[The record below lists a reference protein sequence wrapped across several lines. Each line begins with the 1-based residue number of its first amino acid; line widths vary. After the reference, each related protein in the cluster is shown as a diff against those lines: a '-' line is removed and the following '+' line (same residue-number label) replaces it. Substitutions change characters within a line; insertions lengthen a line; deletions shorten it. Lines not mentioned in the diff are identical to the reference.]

1 MALVSDQG
9 NSVAAKK
16 VLLTLWDY
24 MSTPDQIKR
33 MQDVISNPKRLD
45 GVPGQMNVVHI
56 RFDSNSPVM
65 ADVQEEG
72 KPQLWNHKQND
83 ALGLYL
89 DLLIQAI
96 DTDTINAEDW
106 QKGDRLKSV
115 ALLIAYLDKA
125 NFYVMEDSG
134 AWEEDARLNTSS
146 VALVTSG
153 LERLSNLL
161 SGFAPIFPDIC
172 YHLTHYKPAAADIP
186 VASDNPAHYAD
197 AIRYNARTPLQ
208 GSLLPLTRLVWA

>member
-1 MALVSDQG
+1 IPV
-9 NSVAAKK
+9 
-16 VLLTLWDY
+16 
-24 MSTPDQIKR
+24 
-33 MQDVISNPKRLD
+33 
-45 GVPGQMNVVHI
+45 QMNAVHI

-96 DTDTINAEDW
+96 NTGTINAEDW

-125 NFYVMEDSG
+125 NFYVMEDS
-134 AWEEDARLNTSS
+134 
-146 VALVTSG
+146 
-153 LERLSNLL
+153 
-161 SGFAPIFPDIC
+161 
-172 YHLTHYKPAAADIP
+172 
-186 VASDNPAHYAD
+186 
-197 AIRYNARTPLQ
+197 
-208 GSLLPLTRLVWA
+208 

>member
-1 MALVSDQG
+1 
-9 NSVAAKK
+9 
-16 VLLTLWDY
+16 
-24 MSTPDQIKR
+24 
-33 MQDVISNPKRLD
+33 
-45 GVPGQMNVVHI
+45 
-56 RFDSNSPVM
+56 M

-89 DLLIQAI
+89 DLLIQANN
-96 DTDTINAEDW
+96 TGTINAEDW
-106 QKGDRLKSV
+106 EKGDRLKSV

-134 AWEEDARLNTSS
+134 EEDARLNTSS

-161 SGFAPIFPDIC
+161 SKKDSVFVLD
-172 YHLTHYKPAAADIP
+172 
-186 VASDNPAHYAD
+186 
-197 AIRYNARTPLQ
+197 
-208 GSLLPLTRLVWA
+208 LLREAKVNELDETLSTTRLNHLIDKGYERITLQLDLGENPQVIWKKINITEKPMRLYLMLFILQIFQEKHQKKKANSKNS

>member
-1 MALVSDQG
+1 MTEKPWGTFILASTFEDDKTAAETHYDAVWLRDSLWGYMALVSDQG

-33 MQDVISNPKRLD
+33 MQDVISNPNDWMDL
-45 GVPGQMNVVHI
+45 QMNVVHI
-56 RFDSNSPVM
+56 RSDSSSPVM

-106 QKGDRLKSV
+106 QKKTDQSV

-161 SGFAPIFPDIC
+161 
-172 YHLTHYKPAAADIP
+172 
-186 VASDNPAHYAD
+186 
-197 AIRYNARTPLQ
+197 
-208 GSLLPLTRLVWA
+208 

>member
-1 MALVSDQG
+1 MTSLKTSIKTITYLSDTGCLEIQGASLYMALVSDQG

-45 GVPGQMNVVHI
+45 GVPGQMNAVHI

-96 DTDTINAEDW
+96 DTGLKCDSRRLIN
-106 QKGDRLKSV
+106 RMS
-115 ALLIAYLDKA
+115 
-125 NFYVMEDSG
+125 
-134 AWEEDARLNTSS
+134 
-146 VALVTSG
+146 
-153 LERLSNLL
+153 
-161 SGFAPIFPDIC
+161 DIC
-172 YHLTHYKPAAADIP
+172 
-186 VASDNPAHYAD
+186 
-197 AIRYNARTPLQ
+197 
-208 GSLLPLTRLVWA
+208 

>member
-1 MALVSDQG
+1 
-9 NSVAAKK
+9 
-16 VLLTLWDY
+16 

-45 GVPGQMNVVHI
+45 GIPGQMNAVHI

-96 DTDTINAEDW
+96 DTGTINAEDW
-106 QKGDRLKSV
+106 EK
-115 ALLIAYLDKA
+115 
-125 NFYVMEDSG
+125 
-134 AWEEDARLNTSS
+134 
-146 VALVTSG
+146 VT
-153 LERLSNLL
+153 
-161 SGFAPIFPDIC
+161 D
-172 YHLTHYKPAAADIP
+172 
-186 VASDNPAHYAD
+186 
-197 AIRYNARTPLQ
+197 
-208 GSLLPLTRLVWA
+208 

>member
-45 GVPGQMNVVHI
+45 GIPVQMNAVHI

-89 DLLIQAI
+89 DLLIQANN
-96 DTDTINAEDW
+96 TGTINAEDW
-106 QKGDRLKSV
+106 EKGDRLKSV

-161 SGFAPIFPDIC
+161 SKKDSVF
-172 YHLTHYKPAAADIP
+172 
-186 VASDNPAHYAD
+186 VSD
-197 AIRYNARTPLQ
+197 
-208 GSLLPLTRLVWA
+208 LLREAKVNELDETLSTTRLNHLIDKGYERITLQLDLGGRIPRLSGKR